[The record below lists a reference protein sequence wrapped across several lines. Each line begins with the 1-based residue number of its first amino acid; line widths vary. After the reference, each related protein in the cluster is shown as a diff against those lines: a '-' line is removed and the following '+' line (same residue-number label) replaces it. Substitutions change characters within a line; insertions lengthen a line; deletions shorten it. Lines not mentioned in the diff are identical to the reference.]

1 MSQIAFEA
9 QAKLI
14 EVVQKPYK
22 VEGNEGIS
30 YKLRFLV
37 GDDIFEL
44 KSSLE
49 QTEELKAS
57 QGFTGLAKF
66 IVKARKETVT
76 IVLASFTK
84 TK

>member
-1 MSQIAFEA
+1 MFPTIKVS
-9 QAKLI
+9 AKLI

-37 GDDIFEL
+37 GDEIWQL

-49 QTEELKAS
+49 QTESLKTQIS
-57 QGFTGLAKF
+57 QIGSAEFVARS
-66 IVKARKETVT
+66 RKEDVT
-76 IVLASFTK
+76 LQLANFLVK
-84 TK
+84 